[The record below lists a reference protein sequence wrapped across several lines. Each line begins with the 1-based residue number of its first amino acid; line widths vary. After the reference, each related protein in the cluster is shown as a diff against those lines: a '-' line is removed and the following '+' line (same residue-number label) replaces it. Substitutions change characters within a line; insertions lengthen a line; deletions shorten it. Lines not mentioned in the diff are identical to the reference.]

1 MSPEK
6 AEAIYLRSP
15 LIEQVFV
22 DGDSTKVCVFLCTH
36 TLCVCVCV
44 RTYVHTYI
52 HNVSICKCMLF

>member
-22 DGDSTKVCVFLCTH
+22 DGDSTKVCVLVCVSV
-36 TLCVCVCV
+36 CVCVCV
-44 RTYVHTYI
+44 
-52 HNVSICKCMLF
+52 C

>member
-22 DGDSTKVCVFLCTH
+22 DGDSTKVCA
-36 TLCVCVCV
+36 CVCVV
-44 RTYVHTYI
+44 
-52 HNVSICKCMLF
+52 

>member
-22 DGDSTKVCVFLCTH
+22 DGDSTKVCA
-36 TLCVCVCV
+36 CV
-44 RTYVHTYI
+44 
-52 HNVSICKCMLF
+52 

>member
-22 DGDSTKVCVFLCTH
+22 DGDSTKVCERVHACVVCARAYVH
-36 TLCVCVCV
+36 AVCVYVCVCV
-44 RTYVHTYI
+44 HVRVHVYV
-52 HNVSICKCMLF
+52 